1 MNFAK
6 KKPLW
11 IGVITAATLLV
22 VTLANIDG
30 AWSFIDRITGDDSGG
45 ATQIARTPALPP
57 ATTTTTT
64 ATTTSGTPTSTSTTS
79 TTGAST
85 SPSSTRTTSAEPRT
99 ADGWYD
105 LVEYQS
111 VSWNNG
117 FDPVD
122 PIRIGAASFP
132 SSIVGY
138 YPSSSSDP
146 MNKATWTIGGGC
158 DRFSAWIGKDSESS
172 SSAGVGRF
180 VIKTDDREIYTAEM
194 AMNDGA
200 REVDLDISGA
210 VRLTLLDTRRSQDAK
225 NAWGRPRVHCATAPG
240 RKR

>member
-1 MNFAK
+1 MKFAK

-30 AWSFIDRITGDDSGG
+30 AWSFIDRVTGDDSP
-45 ATQIARTPALPP
+45 PAAQLAQPSALP
-57 ATTTTTT
+57 ATTTTATPTKTTT
-64 ATTTSGTPTSTSTTS
+64 ASTSSTTTTS
-79 TTGAST
+79 TTT
-85 SPSSTRTTSAEPRT
+85 SATRTTSAEPRT
-99 ADGWYD
+99 TDGWYD

-117 FDPVD
+117 FDAVD

-158 DRFSAWIGKDSESS
+158 DRFSVWIGKDSESS

-180 VIKTDDREIYTAEM
+180 VIKTDDREIYTGEM